1 MGQIVLRPYQQEA
14 IDQTLAWLGKED
26 GNLVCSLPTGAG
38 KSVVIAEFCR
48 YALQKYQGTKILMLV
63 HVRELIEQNHD
74 KLKTIWKDAPVG
86 IYSAGLNRR
95 EIKDITYAG
104 IQSIH
109 NRHEE
114 LGHTDLVIVDEC
126 HLISHKNEGMYCKL
140 LNNLK
145 EINPKL
151 RVLGYT
157 GTPFRMQHG
166 YLHENSDLFHGMIEP
181 VKIDFLIKEGF
192 LCQLRSKFTS
202 HHFTLDGV
210 KKRGGE
216 YIEKDLQL
224 AVDTDKNN
232 EMVVK
237 EILKHSINRKSILL
251 FCTGVEH
258 AEHITDLMND
268 VGIHC
273 NIITGETAKQE
284 RDDTIADFRNGTLRA
299 LASVNVLSVGFD
311 ATGVDMIVL
320 LRPTLSPIIYAQQ
333 CGRGLRTN
341 PNKEDCLILDF
352 AGNISTH
359 GPITK
364 IRPPKKKSEKP
375 GEAPVKVC
383 EHCQEIVHLSVMI
396 CPACGEAFPPPQKEK
411 TRLHQDDIM
420 GMDNLHKMYVTTWK
434 WAKYTSQRTGKTM
447 LKCTYYGSLSAPPV
461 KQYFTIYHEGKA
473 GDIARVKL
481 YDLLKR
487 SGVGYDMLIN
497 DASNVARAC
506 NTGNP
511 PVWVEYEKNGIFFNV
526 KEISFEETR
535 DS

>member
-1 MGQIVLRPYQQEA
+1 VKLRPYQIEA
-14 IDQTLAWLGKED
+14 IDQTLNWLEKED
-26 GNLVCSLPTGAG
+26 GNLAVSLSTGSG
-38 KSVVIAEFCR
+38 KSVIIGEFCKF
-48 YALQKYQGTKILMLV
+48 ALQKYPDTKILMLT
-63 HVRELIEQNHD
+63 HVRELISQNHD
-74 KLKTIWKDAPVG
+74 KLKTIWPEAPVG
-86 IYSAGLNRR
+86 IYSAGLNSK
-95 EIKDITYAG
+95 EIKPITYAG

-114 LGHTDLVIVDEC
+114 LGHIDLILCDEC
-126 HLISHKNEGMYCKL
+126 HLISHKPEGMYRKL
-140 LNNLK
+140 IANLK
-145 EINPKL
+145 EINPQL
-151 RVLGYT
+151 RVIGYSAT
-157 GTPFRMQHG
+157 CFRVGHG
-166 YLHENSDLFHGMIEP
+166 YIHEGDGLFDGMIEP
-181 VKIDFLIKEGF
+181 VTIDFLIKEGY
-192 LCQLRSKFTS
+192 LCHLRSKFTT
-202 HHFTLDGV
+202 HHFNIDNV

-216 YIEKDLQL
+216 YIEKDLQI
-224 AVDTDKNN
+224 AVDTDFNN
-232 EMVVK
+232 KVVVK
-237 EILKHSINRKSILL
+237 EMLNHGKNRRSWLV

-258 AEHITDLMND
+258 SNHICDILNS
-268 VGIHC
+268 VGI
-273 NIITGETAKQE
+273 NTAVITGDTPKEE
-284 RDDTIADFRNGTLRA
+284 RDQIISDFKNYKIQA
-299 LASVNVLSVGFD
+299 LTSINVLSTGFD
-311 ATGVDMIVL
+311 HDGVDMVVM
-320 LRPTLSPIIYAQQ
+320 LRPTMSPILYIQQ
-333 CGRGLRTN
+333 VGRGLRIN
-341 PNKEDCLILDF
+341 PNKEDCLVLDF

-526 KEISFEETR
+526 KEVSFEETAN
-535 DS
+535 S